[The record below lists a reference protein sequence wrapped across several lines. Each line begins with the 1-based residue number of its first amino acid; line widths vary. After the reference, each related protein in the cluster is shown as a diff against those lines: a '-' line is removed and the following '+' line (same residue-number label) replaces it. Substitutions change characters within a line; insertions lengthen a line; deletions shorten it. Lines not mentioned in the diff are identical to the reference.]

1 MSEEAR
7 TGKRFPLE
15 LPIKIHGKAGDEGA
29 TTGNMSAAGVYIM
42 ADLDL
47 AIGSNIE
54 FDITLPKDVL
64 GTPGDVEVHCT
75 GRVVRKDASAEKTTG
90 ANSGKKKKSSS
101 SSKSGVA
108 CVIDQYKFI
117 RKSKGAK

>member
-15 LPIKIHGKAGDEGA
+15 LPIKIHGKKGADSA

-54 FDITLPKDVL
+54 FDITLPAQVL
-64 GTPGDVEVHCT
+64 GTQGDVEVHCT
-75 GRVVRKDASAEKTTG
+75 GRVVRKDDG
-90 ANSGKKKKSSS
+90 AKAAVANSNSGKRKK
-101 SSKSGVA
+101 KSGVA
-108 CVIDQYKFI
+108 CVIDQYKFV

>member
-15 LPIKIHGKAGDEGA
+15 LPIKIHGKGVEDSA

-54 FDITLPKDVL
+54 FDITLPAKVL

-75 GRVVRKDASAEKTTG
+75 GRVVRKDASAPAAG
-90 ANSGKKKKSSS
+90 ANSNSSKKKKS
-101 SSKSGVA
+101 KNGVA

>member
-15 LPIKIHGKAGDEGA
+15 LPIKIHGKKGDDNG
-29 TTGNMSAAGVYIM
+29 TTANMSAAGVYIM

-47 AIGSNIE
+47 SVGSPIE
-54 FDITLPKDVL
+54 FDITLPASVL
-64 GTPGDVEVHCT
+64 GTPTDVEVRCT
-75 GRVVRKDASAEKTTG
+75 GRVVRKEAAAAASA
-90 ANSGKKKKSSS
+90 NSNSSRKKK
-101 SSKSGVA
+101 KSGVA

-117 RKSKGAK
+117 RKTKGSK

>member
-7 TGKRFPLE
+7 TGKRFDLE
-15 LPIKIHGKAGDEGA
+15 LPIKIHGKGGDDSA
-29 TTGNMSAAGVYIM
+29 TTGNMSAAGVYFM

-54 FDITLPKDVL
+54 FDITLPAKVL

-75 GRVVRKDASAEKTTG
+75 GRVVRKDASAAAAG
-90 ANSGKKKKSSS
+90 ANSNSTSKRKKKN
-101 SSKSGVA
+101 GVA

>member
-15 LPIKIHGKAGDEGA
+15 LPIKIHGKGVEDSA

-75 GRVVRKDASAEKTTG
+75 GRVVRKDASAEKTT
-90 ANSGKKKKSSS
+90 AKSNGKRKKA
-101 SSKSGVA
+101 SKSGVA

>member
-15 LPIKIHGKAGDEGA
+15 LPIKIHGKKGDDAG
-29 TTGNMSAAGVYIM
+29 TTANMSAAGVYIM

-47 AIGSNIE
+47 AIGSPIE
-54 FDITLPKDVL
+54 FDITLPAGVL
-64 GTPGDVEVHCT
+64 GTPADVEVRCT
-75 GRVVRKDASAEKTTG
+75 GRVVRKETAAAAA
-90 ANSGKKKKSSS
+90 ANSSRKKKKN
-101 SSKSGVA
+101 GVA

-117 RKSKGAK
+117 RKTKGSK